1 MKFVKIFIFIFG
13 FIFLT
18 NVTQASFKYIFKTKL
33 ECNVLYWGIVNKE
46 FVIEDG
52 GKIFMAFDKN
62 YLWMNWDP
70 INQDFLSKHKIYI
83 YNKEKIEAEYSNEY
97 IKLNRIDGSGS
108 APGATSYENCK
119 KINSLPKKKIKQKF

>member
-1 MKFVKIFIFIFG
+1 MKFVKLFICIFVFIFF
-13 FIFLT
+13 T

-33 ECNVLYWGIVNKE
+33 ECNFFNWSLEYGYVVVNNR
-46 FVIEDG
+46 

-83 YNKEKIEAEYSNEY
+83 FNKEKIRTEYSNGY
-97 IKLNRIDGSGS
+97 IELNRIDGSGH
-108 APGATSYENCK
+108 GFGLTNYENCK
-119 KINSLPKKKIKQKF
+119 KINTLPKKKIKQKF